1 MLNRLVKS
9 LLLLLAIL
17 LVAGLMAGCAANL
30 PCTVG
35 EDQVEQARA
44 KAGSADKQLQQT
56 NQKVAD
62 LEAQAQSKQ
71 AAADELKAKKAAL
84 EEELKKAGGHDIGQ

>member
-9 LLLLLAIL
+9 MLLLLAIL
-17 LVAGLMAGCAANL
+17 LVASLMAGCAANL

-44 KAGSADKQLQQT
+44 KAGSADKQLQQA

-62 LEAQAQSKQ
+62 LEAQIQTKQ
-71 AAADELKAKKAAL
+71 ATVDELTARKAAL
-84 EEELKKAGGHDIGQ
+84 EEELKKAGG

>member
-1 MLNRLVKS
+1 MLNRLVRS
-9 LLLLLAIL
+9 LLFVAAIL
-17 LVAGLMAGCAANL
+17 FVAGLMAGCAANL

-56 NQKVAD
+56 DQKMAD
-62 LEAQAQSKQ
+62 LEAQIQTKQ
-71 AAADELKAKKAAL
+71 AAIEELKAKKAEL
-84 EEELKKAGGHDIGQ
+84 EKQLEAK

>member
-9 LLLLLAIL
+9 MLLLLAIL

-44 KAGSADKQLQQT
+44 KAGSADKQLQQA

-62 LEAQAQSKQ
+62 LEAQIQTKQ
-71 AAADELKAKKAAL
+71 ATVDELTARKAAL
-84 EEELKKAGGHDIGQ
+84 EEELKKAGG